1 MHTNPSPGVIAARA
15 PDGLANDLTPEAIPP
30 LAPTDPING
39 PSDTARPRILSSS
52 VALVTIS
59 GLPHPF
65 PHA

>member
-1 MHTNPSPGVIAARA
+1 MHTNPAPEDVTGRA
-15 PDGLANDLTPEAIPP
+15 PDSLANDLTPEAIPP
-30 LAPTDPING
+30 SAPADPING
-39 PSDTARPRILSSS
+39 SSRPARLRILAPS